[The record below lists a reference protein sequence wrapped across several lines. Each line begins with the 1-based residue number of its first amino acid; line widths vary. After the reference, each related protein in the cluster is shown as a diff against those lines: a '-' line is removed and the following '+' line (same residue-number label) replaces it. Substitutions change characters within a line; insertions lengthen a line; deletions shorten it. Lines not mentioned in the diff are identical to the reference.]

1 MTSQAPIVDPIV
13 TPEVVAQHGL
23 TPEEFERI
31 KKILRREPNF
41 TELGIFSVMWSE
53 HCSYKNSRK
62 ELRKFPTTG
71 PNILVKAG
79 EENAGVVD
87 IGDGWAI
94 AFKIE
99 SHNHPSAIEP
109 FQGAATGVGG
119 IIRDIFTMG
128 ARPEFCLNSLRFG
141 PIVAHAS
148 GLRSDEHR
156 QRDARAILANR
167 RLFTGVVSGI
177 AHYGNCIGVPTI
189 GGEIYF
195 DESFEG
201 NPLVNVFC
209 LGVLEHEQL
218 ARGAARGVGNPVF
231 YVGAETGR
239 DGLAGAAFASR
250 ELTEQSREDRP
261 AVQVGDPFKEKLL
274 LEACLELL
282 ACDAVAGIQDMG
294 AAGLTCSTC
303 ETASRGGSGIE
314 IDLAKV
320 PKREPGMTPYEI
332 LLSESQE
339 RMLIIAKRGKENLV
353 RKVFEKWDVS
363 CAEIGRVTGDG
374 IMRVRNN
381 SAIAAEIPAKALA
394 EEAPLYSRE
403 AKAPSS
409 SVAAVYDRRIED
421 LPKIDNREALR
432 QLLGDPTIAS
442 KNWVYRQYDHTVR
455 TGTVVK
461 PGSDAAVF
469 FVRYANKILAA
480 TTDCNSLYCALDPR
494 EGGKI
499 AVAEAARNLTCSG
512 AKPLAVTDNLN
523 FGNPYKPE
531 NFWQL
536 REAVEGIAEACRVF
550 GTPVT
555 GGNVSLY
562 NESPAGVVDPTPTI
576 AMVGLID
583 DEKHITTQW
592 FKDAGD
598 AIILVGTVAGV
609 GAVAGVGDPGRR
621 ELGLATPAGISD
633 PRHNLGGSHYMKV
646 CYGMKIGPP
655 PHVELELEVK
665 VQSVVR
671 DLIRG
676 ALVKSAHDC
685 SEGGLAVALAE
696 CCFNPA
702 GLLGADVNLENCG
715 GSRVGCAGDTPAS
728 TEAALFNES
737 QSRIVISVAPTN
749 LRRAM
754 SFLRERSVPFEQL
767 GKVGGDELCIQVND
781 ETFRWLVAD
790 LYDDWWNAIRR
801 AVESD
806 SAAERIPS
814 L

>member
-1 MTSQAPIVDPIV
+1 MTSQAPTVNPIV

-31 KKILRREPNF
+31 KKILGREPNF

-62 ELRKFPTTG
+62 ELKKFPTTG

-156 QRDARAILANR
+156 QRDSRAILANR

-195 DESFEG
+195 DESFED

-209 LGVLEHEQL
+209 LGVLRHEQL
-218 ARGAARGVGNPVF
+218 AHGTAKGLGNPVF

-353 RKVFEKWDVS
+353 REVFEKWDVP
-363 CAEIGRVTGDG
+363 CAEIGHVTGDG

-381 SAIAAEIPAKALA
+381 GAIAAEIPAKPLA
-394 EEAPLYSRE
+394 DEAPLYSRE
-403 AKAPSS
+403 AKPPSS
-409 SVAAVYDRRIED
+409 VPALYDRRIED
-421 LPKIDNREALR
+421 LPQIDNREALR
-432 QLLGDPTIAS
+432 QLLRDPTIAS

-536 REAVEGIAEACRVF
+536 REGVEGIAEACRVF

-592 FKDAGD
+592 FKDEGD
-598 AIILVGTVAGV
+598 AIILVG
-609 GAVAGVGDPGRR
+609 AVAGIGDPGWDEANDGARITDS
-621 ELGLATPAGISD
+621 GY
-633 PRHNLGGSHYMKV
+633 NLGGSQYLKI
-646 CYGMKIGPP
+646 CYGMKKGPSP
-655 PHVELELEVK
+655 RVDLGLEIK
-665 VQSVVR
+665 VQNAVR
-671 DLIRG
+671 DLICEG
-676 ALVKSAHDC
+676 LVKSAHDC

-696 CCFNPA
+696 CCFNTE
-702 GLLGADVNLENCG
+702 GLFGADVYLCSRQPPG
-715 GSRVGCAGDTPAS
+715 DATHVSLADQGSAS
-728 TEAALFNES
+728 QSEAATALFNES
-737 QSRIVISVAPTN
+737 QSRVVISVAQKHLETALSI
-749 LRRAM
+749 LRDRGV
-754 SFLRERSVPFEQL
+754 SFQHL
-767 GKVGGDELCIQVND
+767 GKVASEELSIRVNN
-781 ETFRWLVAD
+781 ETFRWPIAG
-790 LYDDWWNAIRR
+790 LYDDWFNAIRR
-801 AVESD
+801 AVEEE
-806 SAAERIPS
+806 AESIPS